1 MLRSGFCGIFFS
13 TFSRLSCC
21 VSSEAKAVKKRP
33 SRETERAF
41 LFCLKT
47 IPRFPP
53 SPASAG
59 RRANRRMSRLNKLI
73 YSKNRLFL
81 QDFPRQG
88 RIVRI
93 TLSVPLVRL
102 RFPRPISVR
111 SLLAHYLSEGFGAFL
126 QNFKHARV
134 LDRSAVP
141 ENRRAPGAV
150 RFLQNHP
157 FQFSAL
163 ENEHSERIGIGAVIF
178 QIQNYLL
185 RAVPV

>member
-13 TFSRLSCC
+13 TFSRLYCG
-21 VSSEAKAVKKRP
+21 VSSEEKAVKKSP

-102 RFPRPISVR
+102 RFPRPTSVR
-111 SLLAHYLSEGFGAFL
+111 SLPPPPPCDGLGG
-126 QNFKHARV
+126 
-134 LDRSAVP
+134 
-141 ENRRAPGAV
+141 
-150 RFLQNHP
+150 
-157 FQFSAL
+157 
-163 ENEHSERIGIGAVIF
+163 
-178 QIQNYLL
+178 LL
-185 RAVPV
+185 P